1 MNKLKNIVHKNFQLL
16 SGEIISVNI
25 SFQTFGLDIN
35 EGPTVVIN
43 HSLTGNSNVAGNNG
57 WWKNLIGPNKMI
69 CTNKFCIICINI
81 PGNGIEDFDFNK
93 NWVLNDVARIFIK
106 TLKKLNIKK
115 VHSLIGGS
123 IGGGLVWEMGI
134 LEPNYFKNL
143 VPLASDYKSSDWLIS
158 NTYLQNLILVNSK
171 NPINDARVHA
181 MLTYRNP
188 KSLNKRFNFKINPE
202 NNTMEVINW
211 LEFHGSKL
219 KKNFSLNSYIHMNNL
234 LSTIGLIHKNRN
246 DFKSLIN
253 KITSKIHLVGID
265 SDLLFPNFVIRKTY
279 DYFSKIK
286 KDIYYHKIKSDHG
299 HDAFLIE
306 FNKIEEKISK
316 IFK

>member
-1 MNKLKNIVHKNFQLL
+1 
-16 SGEIISVNI
+16 
-25 SFQTFGLDIN
+25 
-35 EGPTVVIN
+35 
-43 HSLTGNSNVAGNNG
+43 
-57 WWKNLIGPNKMI
+57 
-69 CTNKFCIICINI
+69 
-81 PGNGIEDFDFNK
+81 
-93 NWVLNDVARIFIK
+93 
-106 TLKKLNIKK
+106 
-115 VHSLIGGS
+115 
-123 IGGGLVWEMGI
+123 MGI

-188 KSLNKRFNFKINPE
+188 KSLNKRFNFKINAE

-265 SDLLFPNFVIRKTY
+265 SDLLFPHFVIRKTY

>member
-1 MNKLKNIVHKNFQLL
+1 
-16 SGEIISVNI
+16 
-25 SFQTFGLDIN
+25 
-35 EGPTVVIN
+35 
-43 HSLTGNSNVAGNNG
+43 
-57 WWKNLIGPNKMI
+57 
-69 CTNKFCIICINI
+69 
-81 PGNGIEDFDFNK
+81 
-93 NWVLNDVARIFIK
+93 
-106 TLKKLNIKK
+106 
-115 VHSLIGGS
+115 
-123 IGGGLVWEMGI
+123 
-134 LEPNYFKNL
+134 
-143 VPLASDYKSSDWLIS
+143 
-158 NTYLQNLILVNSK
+158 
-171 NPINDARVHA
+171 
-181 MLTYRNP
+181 
-188 KSLNKRFNFKINPE
+188 
-202 NNTMEVINW
+202 
-211 LEFHGSKL
+211 
-219 KKNFSLNSYIHMNNL
+219 MNNL